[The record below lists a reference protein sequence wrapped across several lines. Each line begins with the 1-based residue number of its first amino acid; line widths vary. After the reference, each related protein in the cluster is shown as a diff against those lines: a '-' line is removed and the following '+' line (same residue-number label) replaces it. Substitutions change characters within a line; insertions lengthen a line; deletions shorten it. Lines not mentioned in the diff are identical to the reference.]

1 MYVFLFFDI
10 FREKI
15 TAFSH
20 FNYSFSFSE
29 RHIARLLFYCSSECH
44 CLNVCLFSRYGKHVR
59 MKSFLRDYMIKEDTG
74 VLMDCRIIENGESC
88 LALDSAAREA
98 LSLCMHDLREY
109 MERDRPYLNPD
120 LSLWQ
125 VSRVL
130 KISTK
135 TLSRACNQIEGKNF
149 SALINVYR
157 IESAK
162 KLLLVKK
169 ERYLTV
175 DAIALRCGFK
185 SRFAFNAAFKKKEGM
200 TSTKWLQTMKDPTTK
215 GL

>member
-1 MYVFLFFDI
+1 
-10 FREKI
+10 
-15 TAFSH
+15 
-20 FNYSFSFSE
+20 
-29 RHIARLLFYCSSECH
+29 
-44 CLNVCLFSRYGKHVR
+44 
-59 MKSFLRDYMIKEDTG
+59 MIKEDTG

-185 SRFAFNAAFKKKEGM
+185 SRFAFNAAFKKKEGSQRQRFLCWHPQRLFHLILLE
-200 TSTKWLQTMKDPTTK
+200 TSTLFP
-215 GL
+215 